1 MVRAQR
7 KLPCEPPTW
16 SFLVHEPAFDELAG
30 NVFRQIA
37 PLLERQPWTEQP
49 IERGRTRHSTGLYQP

>member
-1 MVRAQR
+1 
-7 KLPCEPPTW
+7 LPCEPPTW